1 MRSPRPRPTPTPS
14 PPRDGVGRARAWVEH
29 CVAGGRWWV
38 RAPLLVVLLWVLRGY
53 LADPQPWSLFSGITL
68 GFHEMG
74 HAFFSWTGHRMLTTA
89 GGTVFQLLA
98 PLGAAA
104 YLAVKQRDPFGAA
117 VCLFWLGTALADAG
131 VYAADA
137 RAQALPLVSP
147 FGDVDVDSH
156 DWTVMLMKV
165 GMLSRDQQIGGALM
179 LAGRGVM
186 AVSLLA
192 GAWLL
197 RVMERTPRET
207 GAGG

>member
-1 MRSPRPRPTPTPS
+1 MPSHRPRPTPS
-14 PPRDGVGRARAWVEH
+14 LPPNGVGRARAWVEH
-29 CVAGGRWWV
+29 CAAGSRWWV
-38 RAPLLVVLLWVLRGY
+38 RAPLLVVLGWVLRGY
-53 LADPQPWSLFSGITL
+53 LADPQAWSLFSGITL

-74 HAFFSWTGHRMLTTA
+74 HAFFSWSGHRMLTTA

-165 GMLSRDQQIGGALM
+165 GMLSRDQEIGGALM
-179 LAGRGVM
+179 LAGRVVMAASLLGAVWVLRVM
-186 AVSLLA
+186 AVGRRPA
-192 GAWLL
+192 PT
-197 RVMERTPRET
+197 E
-207 GAGG
+207 